1 MIHSKISP
9 AINYGILWHDT
20 LIRNI
25 MLKSR
30 IVEAALDDCANK
42 PLRDPDALLTY
53 LRERIPGDGDPTYV
67 ILDEIRVRPLSFSE
81 FMSVFDGP
89 ADEGWDEYVV
99 HGGMP
104 LALSNPTRI
113 MNIFK
118 SVKSKDISDKTIA
131 SYISYLEDAYLVSKA
146 QRFNI
151 KGNAYIGSPKK
162 YYFEDIG
169 LRNARLGFRQVE
181 ENHLMEN
188 IVYNELLSRGYNV
201 DPGFLDCLQ

>member
-1 MIHSKISP
+1 MRSLFDKVYLADVIERHDIQHPGELGELVDVP
-9 AINYGILWHDT
+9 ASATG
-20 LIRNI
+20 
-25 MLKSR
+25 S
-30 IVEAALDDCANK
+30 
-42 PLRDPDALLTY
+42 LT
-53 LRERIPGDGDPTYV
+53 
-67 ILDEIRVRPLSFSE
+67 
-81 FMSVFDGP
+81 
-89 ADEGWDEYVV
+89 
-99 HGGMP
+99 
-104 LALSNPTRI
+104 NPTRL

-146 QRFNI
+146 QRFDI